1 MTSGGLGERLVARLI
16 DFALVGAVTSFVF
29 SAVLGLG
36 TALTAFLVGCV
47 TLAYFTLLE
56 CYTGRTLGTMA
67 LRLRVLGPRGRR
79 PTLEEALYR
88 NCWVAPLVL
97 AGVPYVGLVCLAG
110 VVVAAIV
117 IGVQISSDPMYAM
130 AWHDRFA
137 RTKVLQ
143 GT

>member
-1 MTSGGLGERLVARLI
+1 VTSGGLGERLVARLI
-16 DFALVGAVTSFVF
+16 DFVLVGAVTFFAF
-29 SAVLGLG
+29 SAVGLG
-36 TALTAFLVGCV
+36 TFLSAFLAGSLLL
-47 TLAYFTLLE
+47 TYFTLLE
-56 CYTGRTLGTMA
+56 SNTGRTLGKIA
-67 LRLRVLGPRGRR
+67 LRLRVFGPKGRK
-79 PTLEEALYR
+79 PTVEEALFR

-117 IGVQISSDPMYAM
+117 IGVQISRDPMYAM

-143 GT
+143 GA

>member
-1 MTSGGLGERLVARLI
+1 VTSGGLGERLVARLI
-16 DFALVGAVTSFVF
+16 DFVLVGAVTFFAF
-29 SAVLGLG
+29 SAVGLG
-36 TALTAFLVGCV
+36 TFLSAFLAGSLLL
-47 TLAYFTLLE
+47 TYFTLLE
-56 CYTGRTLGTMA
+56 SNTGRTLGKIA
-67 LRLRVLGPRGRR
+67 LRLRVLGPKGRK
-79 PTLEEALYR
+79 PTVEEALFR

-117 IGVQISSDPMYAM
+117 IGVQISRDPMYAM

-143 GT
+143 GA

>member
-1 MTSGGLGERLVARLI
+1 VTSGGLGERLVARLI
-16 DFALVGAVTSFVF
+16 DFVLVGAVTGFVF

-36 TALTAFLVGCV
+36 TFLSAFLVGSC

-56 CYTGRTLGTMA
+56 SWKGRTLGKMA
-67 LRLRVLGPRGRR
+67 LRLRVFGPKGRL
-79 PTLEEALYR
+79 PTVEEALFR

-97 AGVPYVGLVCLAG
+97 AGVPYVGLVFLAG

-117 IGVQISSDPMYAM
+117 IGVQISRDPMYAM
-130 AWHDRFA
+130 AWHDQFA

-143 GT
+143 GA

>member
-16 DFALVGAVTSFVF
+16 DFVLVGAVTFFAF
-29 SAVLGLG
+29 SAVGLG
-36 TALTAFLVGCV
+36 TFLSAFFAGSLLLT
-47 TLAYFTLLE
+47 YFTLLE
-56 CYTGRTLGTMA
+56 SNTGRTLGKIA
-67 LRLRVLGPRGRR
+67 LRLRVFGPKGRK
-79 PTLEEALYR
+79 PTAEEALFR

-117 IGVQISSDPMYAM
+117 IGVQISRDPMYAM

-143 GT
+143 GA